1 MSEHTHEHLHDHAH
15 PHDHT
20 HPHDHSHGHVH
31 SEEHKKNMVNRLSRA
46 IGHLQRVKQMVED
59 DADCTEVLI
68 QLSAVKSAI
77 GNAGKEIAKE
87 HLTHC
92 IREAVESGDDA
103 EIEAFK
109 AALDKLLT

>member
-1 MSEHTHEHLHDHAH
+1 MHDHTHDHIHPHPHDHDH

-20 HPHDHSHGHVH
+20 HPHGHVH
-31 SEEHKKNMVNRLSRA
+31 SDEHKKNMLNRLSRA
-46 IGHLQRVKQMVED
+46 MGHLQRVKQMIED
-59 DADCTEVLI
+59 DADCNDVLI
-68 QLSAVKSAI
+68 QLTAVKSAI
-77 GNAGKEIAKE
+77 GNTGKEIAKE

>member
-1 MSEHTHEHLHDHAH
+1 MHDHPHTHEHDHIH
-15 PHDHT
+15 PHDHGHSHA
-20 HPHDHSHGHVH
+20 HPHGHVH
-31 SEEHKKNMVNRLSRA
+31 SEEHKKNMLNRLSRA
-46 IGHLQRVKQMVED
+46 MGHLQRVRQMIED
-59 DADCTEVLI
+59 DADCNDVLI

-77 GNAGKEIAKE
+77 GNTGREIAKE

-92 IREAVESGDDA
+92 IRDAVESGDNA